1 MKRRKTAIILVA
13 VFALSAL
20 MLGQPCL
27 QAQSPAAPG
36 TSASGQSEPTG
47 AKLPSGATINVE
59 LKDTLDSKKLKTGD
73 PVKLKTTETFKANG
87 QVVLPKGTQILGHVT
102 QASVKEKG
110 QNTSSLGIVLDKAVL
125 KDGQELPLNATI
137 QAMASGDLGMA
148 AASGTGP
155 SLGTPGPGATTS
167 GGRPGMSG
175 GGSPTTPYPPTPNPG
190 NSPSP
195 STNIPGSTGANETG
209 VNSAGQLTPA
219 SHGVFGMDGI
229 TLQPAAGD
237 GAQGSMIVSTGKS
250 VHLSSGT
257 RILLVTK

>member
-13 VFALSAL
+13 AFGVSAL
-20 MLGQPCL
+20 MLGQSRL
-27 QAQSPAAPG
+27 QGQSPGAPG
-36 TSASGQSEPTG
+36 TSASGQSEPAG

-73 PVKLKTTETFKANG
+73 PVKLKTTETFKANE

-148 AASGTGP
+148 AAPGTGP
-155 SLGTPGPGATTS
+155 SLGTPGPVATTS

-175 GGSPTTPYPPTPNPG
+175 GGSPTTPYPATPNPG

-195 STNIPGSTGANETG
+195 STNIPGSTNANEAG
-209 VNSAGQLTPA
+209 RNSAEQLTPD
-219 SHGVFGMDGI
+219 SHGVFGMDGV
-229 TLQPAAGD
+229 TLQPAARD
-237 GAQGSMIVSTGKS
+237 SAQGSMIVSTGKS
-250 VHLSSGT
+250 VHLSGGT